1 MRGAG
6 LPQIGAAVLLLLLPA
21 LSGCMGESARPLSGL
36 DRTLALEGSSREAHL
51 GDQVLALIQGR
62 GGRERVVLI
71 DLARQQPLPLPGL
84 NRADAQPVSVAVDAR
99 GDRIALVRQ
108 RQGTT
113 ELVLY
118 RRAFASTETI
128 PLMPPGVPRRL
139 AMDPEGRTL
148 AVEVS
153 RDGIWQVDLVDLP

>member
-1 MRGAG
+1 MRRLSLPLLAAG
-6 LPQIGAAVLLLLLPA
+6 LLLAPGLG
-21 LSGCMGESARPLSGL
+21 GCMDSNARPLWGL
-36 DRTLALEGSSREAHL
+36 DRALTREGSSREASL

-71 DLARQQPLPLPGL
+71 DLAREQPLPLPGL

-108 RQGTT
+108 RQGST
-113 ELVLY
+113 EVVLY
-118 RRAFASTETI
+118 RRAFASSEVI

-139 AMDPEGRTL
+139 ALDPEGRTL